1 MRIAN
6 VRYALE
12 ALAKKGSTVLGA
24 QSSSPARVQRNQ
36 LDQWL
41 LVRRYTGRRGR
52 LRSQDRGAFF
62 VRAERRVIRRTFVKL
77 GLGWLSHDKTDAYRT
92 PNSTILSVCLNNH
105 STPNRAEKLEM
116 SKSTLVAR
124 MQNLLMFVPNMVL
137 LCGRL
142 MVDPRVPTK
151 ERLLVGGAIVYALV
165 PFDLIP
171 DMLPFVGQIDD
182 AYLIALSLL
191 RLTTVTDP
199 MIVRE
204 HWRGGGDV
212 VELLGATAMIASKF
226 LPKRIRRVLTSHV
239 ESTGAEKKLRLTP
252 ILVERP
258 QVEQVSDE
266 L

>member
-1 MRIAN
+1 M
-6 VRYALE
+6 
-12 ALAKKGSTVLGA
+12 T
-24 QSSSPARVQRNQ
+24 
-36 LDQWL
+36 
-41 LVRRYTGRRGR
+41 
-52 LRSQDRGAFF
+52 
-62 VRAERRVIRRTFVKL
+62 
-77 GLGWLSHDKTDAYRT
+77 
-92 PNSTILSVCLNNH
+92 
-105 STPNRAEKLEM
+105 
-116 SKSTLVAR
+116 KSTLPAR

-151 ERLLVGGAIVYALV
+151 ERVLVAGAIVYALV

-191 RLTTVTDP
+191 RLTTVADP

-212 VELLGATAMIASKF
+212 VELLGATAMIASKL

-239 ESTGAEKKLRLTP
+239 ESTGAEKKLRVTP
-252 ILVERP
+252 MLVERP
-258 QVEQVSDE
+258 QVEPQVHTDE
-266 L
+266 HRSI